1 MDASNYVSSPSS
13 SLTYSS
19 DSVRPEAG
27 EEPFTVTSTPV
38 PDVVTSS
45 FASQNPGYE
54 YAIRPRYDGTAHVS
68 ETSMDDIQHFF
79 KRPIVIDTSFWNVGG
94 FAYYRSL
101 NPWQLYLTQ
110 PRVAN
115 RISNY
120 RNVRGTMHIRFLLNG
135 NQFYFGQ
142 AIAHAVPNFT
152 ADQLTRTRALIPQ
165 DLVAASQNPHVYLD
179 PNLSQGGDLVLPFIY
194 PFNAFNVVTNNQLE
208 SWLLVIRAFGPLQN
222 AVGNTEAITITVM
235 AWIEDI
241 TYSGLTDHNISG
253 ILPQSGEEDEYGK
266 SSVSDMATALAKAS
280 GKLTNTPVIGPY
292 ARASEQVSSM
302 VADVARAFGFS
313 RPASTE
319 PTTNVSQLF
328 MGNMANANV
337 SDGVQKL
344 TMDVKQETT
353 IDPATVCASSTDD
366 MDLRALAM
374 RESYVATYLW
384 DNTMPFGTLI
394 LNARVCPSMYVDGP
408 GAIPEKHMTPSAW
421 VCVPF
426 TYWRGSMKFRFK
438 VLASSFH
445 RGRIRITY
453 DPVYALT
460 GAPFNTV
467 YNRVIDI
474 GDTKDFTVKIG
485 WASNK
490 SYLECGTLTEDMHSA
505 IPITPTNL
513 IENGTI
519 RLEVLTELTVPD
531 STVIQPVQILM
542 FTSMCEDFEVFG
554 PRGLIL
560 ATTTI
565 NDPNGSEALAAIA
578 DSDEGMKPESGT
590 MQMDENTDEPSKPTK
605 PTYDGTLAAELIP
618 TSDRSLDVYSGEAIT
633 SWRQCLKRY
642 CFHNA
647 SKAYLGS
654 GSSSIAIIGR
664 MNRPDFPLY
673 RGFQTDGVHATAAAQ
688 PYNYVRPTIL
698 NWVTPAYVGWRGGIR
713 WKYHV
718 MTNNLSNINGCTL
731 TVNRIPF
738 NPGWNQ
744 SETSFAT
751 SNTSS
756 VIARA
761 FTAAYP
767 TMWQGGS
774 VTNTTTNPGIN
785 VEVPYQF
792 NGRYF
797 NARRKDMAT
806 PNTGF
811 RAHEAV
817 YISSTQGPVL
827 GAYCAAAD
835 DFTCFFFV
843 SVPIVWLQTGDPAA

>member
-1 MDASNYVSSPSS
+1 MSS
-13 SLTYSS
+13 T
-19 DSVRPEAG
+19 
-27 EEPFTVTSTPV
+27 
-38 PDVVTSS
+38 
-45 FASQNPGYE
+45 FASQNPGFE
-54 YAIRPRYDGTAHVS
+54 YAIRPRYDETAHVS
-68 ETSMDDIQHFF
+68 DVAIDDIQHFF
-79 KRPIVIDTSFWNVGG
+79 RRPLVINLSTWNVGG
-94 FAYYRSL
+94 ASTYYNSF
-101 NPWQLYLTQ
+101 NPWEEYLTQ
-110 PRVAN
+110 PRIAN

-120 RNVRGTMHIRFLLNG
+120 RNVRGTMHLRFLLNG

-142 AIAHAVPNFT
+142 AIAHAIPNFS
-152 ADQLTRTRALIPQ
+152 ADQISRVRALIPQ
-165 DLVAASQNPHVYLD
+165 DLIAASQNPHVYLD

-194 PFNAFNVVTNNQLE
+194 PFNAFNVVINNQVE
-208 SWLLVIRAFGPLQN
+208 SWLVVMRSFGPLQN
-222 AVGNTEAITITVM
+222 AVGNDNPITITVM
-235 AWIEDI
+235 AWVEDI
-241 TYSGLTDHNISG
+241 TYSGLTDHNIAG
-253 ILPQSGEEDEYGK
+253 ILPQSGEEDEYGQSAV
-266 SSVSDMATALAKAS
+266 SSMATALAKAS

-302 VADVARAFGFS
+302 VADVAKAFGFS
-313 RPASTE
+313 RPALTDPICSM
-319 PTTNVSQLF
+319 SQMF
-328 MGNMANANV
+328 IGNMANANV

-344 TMDVKQETT
+344 TMDIKQETT
-353 IDPATVCASSTDD
+353 IDPATICASSTDD

-374 RESYVATYLW
+374 RESYVSTFIW
-384 DNTMPFGTLI
+384 SDTMPFGTLI
-394 LNARVCPSMYVDGP
+394 ANARVCPSMYADGP
-408 GAIPEKHMTPSAW
+408 GAIPEKHLTPSAW

-490 SYLECGTLTEDMHSA
+490 SYLECGTLQEDMFSA
-505 IPITPTNL
+505 LPITPTNL

-519 RLEVLTELTVPD
+519 RLEVLTELTVPND
-531 STVIQPVQILM
+531 TIVAPVQVLM

-560 ATTTI
+560 STATL
-565 NDPNGSEALAAIA
+565 NDPNSVEARALQSI
-578 DSDEGMKPESGT
+578 DDDDTMKPESGT
-590 MQMDENTDEPSKPTK
+590 MQMDENTSEPSKPVK
-605 PTYDGTLAAELIP
+605 DTYDSTMAAELIP
-618 TSDRSLDVYSGEAIT
+618 VSDRSLDVYSGEAIT
-633 SWRQCLKRY
+633 NWRQCLKRY

-647 SKAYLGS
+647 SKAYLGT
-654 GSSSIAIIGR
+654 GSSTTAIIGR
-664 MNRPDFPLY
+664 LNRPDFPIY
-673 RGFQTDGVHATAAAQ
+673 RGKQSDAVHATSTGE
-688 PYNYVRPTIL
+688 PYNYVRTTL
-698 NWVTPAYVGWRGGIR
+698 MNWVVPAYVGWRGGVR

-718 MTNNLSNINGCTL
+718 MTNNLSNINACTL
-731 TVNRIPF
+731 TVTRSPF

-744 SETSFAT
+744 DETTYLT

-761 FTAAYP
+761 FISGYTP
-767 TMWQGGS
+767 LWQGGS

-785 VEVPYQF
+785 VELPYQY
-792 NGRYF
+792 NARYF

-811 RAHEAV
+811 RAHSIN
-817 YISSTQGPVL
+817 YISSVQGPVL

-835 DFTCFFFV
+835 DFSCFFFV
-843 SVPIVWLQTGDPAA
+843 SVPIMWIVTGDPVA